1 VTHLTEGQLRRLRDE
16 PFAVPE
22 QARRHYHAC
31 TECQRRYSAIE
42 ADARAVAAAL
52 SVDDVRIDT
61 SAALAKLRHRIAV
74 TEQHEDAIAVRRRWL
89 ERIRSMTARRLVK
102 PVAGLAVA
110 AALVASLALTP
121 LGSFAESI
129 ITIFEPQQITA
140 VPITP
145 SDMQGLRSLP
155 DLSRFGT
162 MSQQTGLQAENVAG
176 AAEAQQKAGFAVLVP
191 SNLPSSISSQQVR
204 YMVASQGHAS
214 FTFSAAKAAQATNST
229 APAEA
234 PAHRPAAGRV
244 AHGKALGVL
253 GIFKHA
259 VGSPGPAPVTDVKPL
274 PPMPAGLDGSILR
287 VSLGPVVVATYG
299 NNDSAVGNEFHNLPA
314 LVIGQAV
321 APKVT
326 STGATAKQI
335 EDYLLSLPGIPAD
348 VAAEIRAIGDP
359 SSTLPIPIPIDRVN
373 SQQVQVQG
381 VNGLALGDN
390 TGIFSVVLW
399 QKNGMVY
406 AVGGTLTQDQV
417 LSIANSLH

>member
-1 VTHLTEGQLRRLRDE
+1 VTHLTDGQLRRLRDE

-61 SAALAKLRHRIAV
+61 SAALTKLRHRIAV
-74 TEQHEDAIAVRRRWL
+74 TEQHEGAIAVRRRWL
-89 ERIRSMTARRLVK
+89 ERIRTMTARRLVK

-121 LGSFAESI
+121 LGSFAQSM

-155 DLSRFGT
+155 DLSSFGT
-162 MSQQTGLQAENVAG
+162 MSQQTGLQSQDVAS
-176 AAEAQQKAGFAVLVP
+176 AAEAQQKTGLTVLVP
-191 SNLPSSISSQQVR
+191 GSLPSGVSSQQVR
-204 YMVASQGHAS
+204 YMAASQGQAS
-214 FTFSAAKAAQATNST
+214 FTFSAAKAQQAASGKTL
-229 APAEA
+229 PA
-234 PAHRPAAGRV
+234 
-244 AHGKALGVL
+244 
-253 GIFKHA
+253 
-259 VGSPGPAPVTDVKPL
+259 
-274 PPMPAGLDGSILR
+274 MPAGLDGSTLQ
-287 VSLGPVVVATYG
+287 VTVGPVVVTTYG
-299 NNDSAVGNEFHNLPA
+299 NNDASAGGGDLHNLPA
-314 LVIGQAV
+314 LVVGQAV

-326 STGATAKQI
+326 STGATASQI
-335 EDYLLSLPGIPAD
+335 EDYLLSLPGMPAS

-359 SSTLPIPIPIDRVN
+359 TSTLPIPVPIDRVN
-373 SQQVQVQG
+373 TQQVQVQG

-390 TGIFSVVLW
+390 TGIFSVVIW
-399 QKNGMVY
+399 QKKGMVY